1 MLKIDIHTH
10 ILPKNWPN
18 LKERYGY
25 GGFVQLEHC
34 SGCSRMLID
43 GEHFR
48 DVTKNCWDPYT
59 RIEECDK
66 YDVDVQV
73 LSTVPVMFSY
83 WAKPK
88 DTADLSMILND
99 HIAEL
104 VTEFPKRFI
113 GLGTLPMQDADLSI
127 KELTRL
133 KEIKGI
139 AGVQIGSHINGWNL
153 DDSRIFPILEAA
165 QDLDLSVFVHPWQML
180 GSDRMNLYWLPWLV
194 GMPAET
200 ALSICSLIFGGVFE
214 KLPNLRIAFAHGG
227 GAFPSIIGRLE
238 HGYNVRPDIVAT
250 HNKHNPRDYI
260 GKFYLDSLVHEPSV
274 LQYMIDLFGADCIA
288 LGSDYPFPL
297 GEKNPGKM
305 IKNMKLE
312 KNIVSAL
319 YADTAL
325 KWLNLKRQDYK
336 K

>member
-1 MLKIDIHTH
+1 
-10 ILPKNWPN
+10 
-18 LKERYGY
+18 
-25 GGFVQLEHC
+25 
-34 SGCSRMLID
+34 
-43 GEHFR
+43 
-48 DVTKNCWDPYT
+48 
-59 RIEECDK
+59 
-66 YDVDVQV
+66 
-73 LSTVPVMFSY
+73 
-83 WAKPK
+83 
-88 DTADLSMILND
+88 MILGK
-99 HIAEL
+99 A
-104 VTEFPKRFI
+104 P
-113 GLGTLPMQDADLSI
+113 P
-127 KELTRL
+127 
-133 KEIKGI
+133 
-139 AGVQIGSHINGWNL
+139 
-153 DDSRIFPILEAA
+153 
-165 QDLDLSVFVHPWQML
+165 PWA
-180 GSDRMNLYWLPWLV
+180 N
-194 GMPAET
+194 
-200 ALSICSLIFGGVFE
+200 
-214 KLPNLRIAFAHGG
+214 AFAHGG

-336 K
+336 KWITLISTLILITQKIKMPMTS